1 MATLYLVRHGEAAAG
16 FDGHH
21 DPGLSDH
28 GRQQAAQAAD
38 TLAPLG
44 PMPLVSSPL
53 ARARETAAPL
63 ETLWDTQA
71 RIETAIA
78 EIPSPTDDLT
88 ARAGWLRT
96 IMDKPW
102 SALPPDLH
110 AWRQGVVDTLL
121 ALPEDTIL
129 FSHFIAINV
138 AVGAAVNA
146 PSGAGGMIVF
156 RPGNASITV
165 LSTAG
170 GELEVLKL
178 GDQAETKVN

>member
-1 MATLYLVRHGEAAAG
+1 MATLYMVRHGEAAAG

-21 DPGLSDH
+21 DPGLSEL
-28 GRQQAAQAAD
+28 GQRQAAQAAD

-44 PMPLVSSPL
+44 PMTLVSSPL
-53 ARARETAAPL
+53 ARARETAIPL
-63 ETLWDTQA
+63 ETLWDAEA

-78 EIPSPTDDLT
+78 EIPSPMVDLT
-88 ARAGWLRT
+88 ERAAWLRS
-96 IMDKPW
+96 IMVQPW

-110 AWRQGVVDTLL
+110 AWRQGVVDALL

-146 PSGAGGMIVF
+146 PAGADGMIVF

-178 GDQAETKVN
+178 GEQAETRVN